1 MAEILKLMDYKITVP
16 GRKLS
21 RENYSTRDENRR
33 VERRRYKIFLPED
46 ANDIW
51 DYIYEN
57 DMVVDLILIVKK
69 RPQNT
74 Q

>member
-1 MAEILKLMDYKITVP
+1 MAEILKIMDYKITVP

-21 RENYSTRDENRR
+21 RENYSTRIENNR

-69 RPQNT
+69 KPQNT
-74 Q
+74 P

>member
-21 RENYSTRDENRR
+21 RENYSTRSENNR

-51 DYIYEN
+51 DYIYDN
-57 DMVVDLILIVKK
+57 DMLVGLILIVKK

>member
-21 RENYSTRDENRR
+21 RENYSTKDENRR

-51 DYIYEN
+51 DYIYDN

-69 RPQNT
+69 RPHNT

>member
-21 RENYSTRDENRR
+21 RENYSTKDENRR

-69 RPQNT
+69 KPQNT
-74 Q
+74 P